1 MSKKAIAPQNLP
13 EALVWYYII
22 CTYLIYLLGA
32 HYVFAQLLA
41 CFLILYL
48 LSQWLKQTKA
58 TPEDEK
64 ITVPVSVWVWI
75 VAMLVIEGVTVVNH
89 ANFNLGLKRFIET
102 FGAWTRTWGLF
113 AFFPLIGSLKIRPQL
128 IYRAVCIVCLQSI
141 IIIIVGTIA
150 TLVGIP
156 KISYVS
162 PLGSLPVSGTEI
174 MYQVDLIHSLI
185 VNDYNS
191 TERLRLFAPWSPAL
205 GITSNIYF
213 CLVIQEQN
221 KIWRWI
227 GIVAAII
234 TILGSLSRAA
244 IICLPTVFLLT
255 WMLTNVLRP
264 WVHFV
269 AAGLSFIG
277 SIYLPTIL
285 EFFNNLIET
294 VRKLRA
300 GSSKARDTLEA
311 VALYRWWNEAPIW
324 GHGLS
329 EPGPAWINVPIGTH
343 HTWLGLLFTHGL
355 VGCIAFATALF
366 WSFIDLLIKAQNNEI
381 AKTGLRIVLV
391 LMLFSFSE
399 HFDGSVY
406 VFWPGLLMLGIAFN
420 EKTYLARKKTARY
433 VLFKS

>member
-1 MSKKAIAPQNLP
+1 MSRKSIAPQNFP
-13 EALVWYYII
+13 EALVWYYITG
-22 CTYLIYLLGA
+22 TYLIYLLGA
-32 HYVFAQLLA
+32 HYVLAQLLA
-41 CFLILYL
+41 CLLILYL
-48 LSQWLKQTKA
+48 LSEWMKQTEA
-58 TPEDEK
+58 TPANEK
-64 ITVPVSVWVWI
+64 ITVPLSVWVWI
-75 VAMLVIEGVTVVNH
+75 VAMLGLLVVSIVNH
-89 ANFNLGLKRFIET
+89 ANFDLGLKRFIET

-128 IYRAVCIVCLQSI
+128 IYRAICIVCLQSLI
-141 IIIIVGTIA
+141 IITIGTIA

-185 VNDYNS
+185 VEDYES

-205 GITSNIYF
+205 GITGNIYF

-221 KIWRWI
+221 KKWRWI
-227 GIVAAII
+227 GIVGAIVAII
-234 TILGSLSRAA
+234 GSYSRAA
-244 IICLPTVFLLT
+244 IICLPTMLLLT
-255 WMLTNVLRP
+255 WMLTNVLLP

-277 SIYLPTIL
+277 SIYFQTIL
-285 EFFNNLIET
+285 EFFNNSLET
-294 VRKLRA
+294 VRKMRA
-300 GSSKARDTLEA
+300 GSSKARDALEGI
-311 VALYRWWNEAPIW
+311 ALYRWWNEAPIW
-324 GHGLS
+324 GHGIS
-329 EPGPAWINVPIGTH
+329 EPGPAWVNVPIGTH

-366 WSFIDLLIKAQNNEI
+366 WSFIDLAIKAQNNQN
-381 AKTGLRIVLV
+381 AKTGLRIILV

-420 EKTYLARKKTARY
+420 EKTYLASQENNKY
-433 VLFKS
+433 VLFRS